1 MASRVR
7 GPAGPTSGASA
18 WWAPFSGTDGKASPP
33 TSRWLALG
41 WLVPLAV
48 QVVHTFAVAPSYH
61 VGSFDDDANY
71 LMAAHVLAAGGGLS
85 SKMPSGAT
93 VIAYYL
99 PGYPMLLVPLVW
111 LWGSALW
118 PPRIFSTVCVALLY
132 PLLWSWM
139 GRRGLKPGY
148 RVAVLGLLAIN
159 TVLATYST
167 MVMAEA
173 PFLLVLVLVLFALD
187 RWERRPGVLN
197 ACVVV
202 VLMAAL
208 VWLKEAGI
216 GLVAG
221 LVLYEFWR
229 RRWARAAGV
238 SLGTAALL
246 LPGLV
251 ARWAS
256 GASTV
261 GNRYAGE
268 ISDPGQGGLLHQ
280 LSKEVVQDTW
290 SYLREVLRQ
299 SVVPTGSPLPS
310 HGPVELLMAAV
321 GATVP
326 VLGFVGAVSWYRRH
340 PLAESWMLWAYFL
353 ETLAYPY
360 TNQRRVILVLPVVTL
375 WYVTGAAVVGRWA
388 LDLGGQTLSKVAASV
403 AVVVAVLAA
412 GVPTAA
418 GFTRDYLY
426 KFGQKSS
433 EFAHSP
439 AMALLK
445 AIGPSSAVVETD
457 YRGSVAYFSGH
468 RTAWTA
474 FTATTPY
481 GPFAAQ
487 NKRSCAVAVV
497 RSALQ
502 ADDAEFLMVGDV
514 NAPGLM
520 DSPCLLQMA
529 STASTGRAVGAV
541 RLISTDHDQ
550 TSIFELIGPSSSQPE
565 MTDWTAAVSPTSR
578 AARMVLQRNG
588 DGDAG
593 GTGYTAEASDGT
605 VSFDWSWSTPVAVT
619 QLSVGSVTSTSPV
632 HTVDVSVESAAGA
645 WQNVLVAPGAVGDGG
660 ADPYLLAELPASTE
674 VLGVD
679 VSVRT
684 SGTAEVAY
692 VNAIGPRSG

>member
-1 MASRVR
+1 L
-7 GPAGPTSGASA
+7 GPTSGTGA
-18 WWAPFSGTDGKASPP
+18 WWAPFSGVGGEGPP
-33 TSRWLALG
+33 TTSRWLALG
-41 WLVPLAV
+41 WLIPLAV
-48 QVVHTFAVAPSYH
+48 QVVHTFVVAPTYR

-71 LMAAHVLAAGGGLS
+71 LMAAHVLAAGGGLT

-93 VIAYYL
+93 VVAYYL
-99 PGYPMLLVPLVW
+99 PGYPILLVPLVW
-111 LWGSALW
+111 IWGNGLW
-118 PPRIFSTVCVALLY
+118 PPRVFSTVCVALLY
-132 PLLWSWM
+132 PLLWAWM
-139 GRRGLKPGY
+139 GRRGFKPGY
-148 RVAVLGLLAIN
+148 RAAVLGLLAIN

-173 PFLLVLVLVLFALD
+173 PFLLVLVLALFALD

-216 GLVAG
+216 GLVGG
-221 LVLYEFWR
+221 LVLYELWR
-229 RRWARAAGV
+229 RRWARAAFV

-246 LPGLV
+246 LPALV

-256 GASTV
+256 GGSTI
-261 GNRYAGE
+261 GNRYVGE
-268 ISDPGQGGLLHQ
+268 ISAPGDGGFFHQ
-280 LSKEVVQDTW
+280 LPTEVARDVW
-290 SYLREVLRQ
+290 SYLQEVLRQ
-299 SVVPTGSPLPS
+299 SVLPTGSPLPS

-326 VLGFVGAVSWYRRH
+326 VFGFVGAVSWYRRH
-340 PLAESWMLWAYFL
+340 PLAESWMLWAYFA

-360 TNQRRVILVLPVVTL
+360 TNQRRVILVLPLVTI

-388 LDLGGQTLSKVAASV
+388 LDLGGQALSKVAASV

-426 KFGQKSS
+426 RVGQKSS

-445 AIGPSSAVVETD
+445 GIGPPSAVVETD

-487 NKRSCAVAVV
+487 NKGSCTVPIV

-514 NAPGLM
+514 NIPGLV
-520 DSPCLLQMA
+520 DSPCLLQLA
-529 STASTGRAVGAV
+529 STSATGKAVGAV

-550 TSIFELIGPSSSQPE
+550 TSVFELVGPTSSQPLV
-565 MTDWTAAVSPTSR
+565 TDWTSAVGPSTP
-578 AARMVLQRNG
+578 ALQVVLQRNG
-588 DGDAG
+588 KGDAG
-593 GTGYTAEASDGT
+593 GTGYTAPARDGRAS
-605 VSFDWSWSTPVAVT
+605 FAWSWPNPVAVT
-619 QLSVGSVTSTSPV
+619 QLSIGSVTSSSV
-632 HTVDVSVESAAGA
+632 VQAVDVSVESVAGV
-645 WQNVLVAPGAVGDGG
+645 WRDVLTAPGAVGDGG
-660 ADPYLLAELPASTE
+660 TAPYLLAQLPASTE
-674 VLGVD
+674 VRGVD

-692 VNAIGPRSG
+692 VNAIGRSSG

>member
-1 MASRVR
+1 V
-7 GPAGPTSGASA
+7 GPTSGTSA
-18 WWAPFSGTDGKASPP
+18 WWAPFSGVGGEASPA

-48 QVVHTFAVAPSYH
+48 QVVHTFAVAPAYR

-71 LMAAHVLAAGGGLS
+71 LMAAHVLASGGWLT

-93 VIAYYL
+93 VVAYYL

-118 PPRIFSTVCVALLY
+118 PPRVFSTVCVGLLY
-132 PLLWSWM
+132 PLLWAWM
-139 GRRGLKPGY
+139 GRRGLKPCY

-173 PFLLVLVLVLFALD
+173 PFLLVLVLALFALD

-202 VLMAAL
+202 VLMAGL

-221 LVLYEFWR
+221 LVLYELWR
-229 RRWARAAGV
+229 RRWSRAAGV

-246 LPGLV
+246 LPALV

-256 GASTV
+256 GGSTI
-261 GNRYAGE
+261 GNRYVGE
-268 ISDPGQGGLLHQ
+268 ISPPGQGGFLHQ
-280 LSKEVVQDTW
+280 LPKEVVQDTW
-290 SYLREVLRQ
+290 SYLQNVLRQ
-299 SVVPTGSPLPS
+299 SVLPTGSPLPS

-326 VLGFVGAVSWYRRH
+326 VFGIVGAVSWYRRH
-340 PLAESWMLWAYFL
+340 PRAESWMLWAYFL

-360 TNQRRVILVLPVVTL
+360 TNQRRVILVLPVVTI
-375 WYVTGAAVVGRWA
+375 WYVTGAAVVWRWA
-388 LDLGGQTLSKVAASV
+388 LDLGGQTLSKMAASV

-426 KFGQKSS
+426 NVGQKSS

-445 AIGPSSAVVETD
+445 AIGPPSAVVETD

-487 NKRSCAVAVV
+487 NRGSCTVPIV

-514 NAPGLM
+514 NIPGLT

-529 STASTGRAVGAV
+529 STASTGKAVGAV

-550 TSIFELIGPSSSQPE
+550 TSVFELVGPSSSQPGV
-565 MTDWTAAVSPTSR
+565 TDWTADAGPSTP
-578 AARMVLQRNG
+578 AARVALQRNG
-588 DGDAG
+588 NGDAG
-593 GTGYTAEASDGT
+593 GTGYTTPSSDGMAR
-605 VSFDWSWSTPVAVT
+605 FAWSWGTPVAVT
-619 QLSVGSVTSTSPV
+619 QVSVGSVTSTSAV
-632 HTVDVSVESAAGA
+632 QAVNVSVESAAGV
-645 WQNVLVAPGAVGDGG
+645 WQDVVAAPGAVGDGG
-660 ADPYLLAELPASTE
+660 AAPYLLAELPASTE

-692 VNAIGPRSG
+692 VNAIGRDSG

>member
-1 MASRVR
+1 
-7 GPAGPTSGASA
+7 
-18 WWAPFSGTDGKASPP
+18 
-33 TSRWLALG
+33 LALG
-41 WLVPLAV
+41 WLIPLAV
-48 QVVHTFAVAPSYH
+48 QVAHTFAVAPAYH

-71 LMAAHVLAAGGGLS
+71 LMAAHVLAAGGGLTS
-85 SKMPSGAT
+85 SMPSGAT
-93 VIAYYL
+93 VVAYYL
-99 PGYPMLLVPLVW
+99 PGYPLLLVPLVW
-111 LWGSALW
+111 LFGNALW
-118 PPRIFSTVCVALLY
+118 PPRVFSTVCVALLY
-132 PLLWSWM
+132 PLLWTWM

-173 PFLLVLVLVLFALD
+173 PFLVVLVLALFALD
-187 RWERRPGVLN
+187 RWERLPGVLN

-202 VLMAAL
+202 VLMAEL

-216 GLVAG
+216 GLVGG
-221 LVLYEFWR
+221 LVLYELWR
-229 RRWARAAGV
+229 RRWSRAAAV
-238 SLGTAALL
+238 SVGTAALL

-256 GASTV
+256 GGSTI
-261 GNRYAGE
+261 GNRYVGE
-268 ISDPGQGGLLHQ
+268 ISAPGDGGFLHQ
-280 LSKEVVQDTW
+280 LPKEVVEDIW
-290 SYLREVLRQ
+290 SYLQEVLRQ
-299 SVVPTGSPLPS
+299 SVLPTGSPLPS
-310 HGPVELLMAAV
+310 HGALELLLATV

-326 VLGFVGAVSWYRRH
+326 LFGFVGAVAWYRRH

-360 TNQRRVILVLPVVTL
+360 TNQRRVILVLPVVII
-375 WYVTGAAVVGRWA
+375 WYVTGAAVVWRWA
-388 LDLGGQTLSKVAASV
+388 LDLGGQTLSKVATSV

-426 KFGQKSS
+426 RAGQKSS

-445 AIGPSSAVVETD
+445 AIGPPSAVVETD

-487 NKRSCAVAVV
+487 NKGSCTVPIV
-497 RSALQ
+497 RSALH
-502 ADDAEFLMVGDV
+502 ADDAEFLMLGDV
-514 NAPGLM
+514 NIPGLI

-529 STASTGRAVGAV
+529 STASTATAVGAV

-550 TSIFELIGPSSSQPE
+550 TSVFELVGPSSSEPGV
-565 MTDWTAAVSPTSR
+565 MDWTAAGSP
-578 AARMVLQRNG
+578 AAPAAPVVLQRNG
-588 DGDAG
+588 RGDAG
-593 GTGYTAEASDGT
+593 GTGYTSVAASDGT
-605 VSFDWSWSTPVAVT
+605 ANFDWSWANPVTVT
-619 QLSVGSVTSTSPV
+619 QLSVGSVTSTSAV
-632 HTVDVSVESAAGA
+632 NEVEVSVESAARV
-645 WQNVLVAPGAVGDGG
+645 WRNVLAVPGAVGDTGV
-660 ADPYLLAELPASTE
+660 APYLLAELPASTE
-674 VLGVD
+674 VRGVD

-692 VNAIGPRSG
+692 VNAVGRGSG

>member
-1 MASRVR
+1 V
-7 GPAGPTSGASA
+7 GPTSGTSVC
-18 WWAPFSGTDGKASPP
+18 WAPFSGIGGEPSPA

-48 QVVHTFAVAPSYH
+48 QVVHTFAVAPAYR

-71 LMAAHVLAAGGGLS
+71 LMAAHVLASGGWLT

-93 VIAYYL
+93 VVAYYL

-118 PPRIFSTVCVALLY
+118 PPRAFSTVCVALLY
-132 PLLWSWM
+132 PLLWAWM
-139 GRRGLKPGY
+139 GRRGLKPCY
-148 RVAVLGLLAIN
+148 RVAVLALLAIN

-173 PFLLVLVLVLFALD
+173 PFLMVLVLALFALD

-197 ACVVV
+197 ACVAV
-202 VLMAAL
+202 VLMAGL
-208 VWLKEAGI
+208 VWLKEAGL

-221 LVLYEFWR
+221 LVLYELWR
-229 RRWARAAGV
+229 RRWSRAAGV
-238 SLGTAALL
+238 GLGTAALL
-246 LPGLV
+246 LPALV

-256 GASTV
+256 GGSTI

-268 ISDPGQGGLLHQ
+268 ISAPGQGGFLDHLPR
-280 LSKEVVQDTW
+280 EVVHDAW
-290 SYLREVLRQ
+290 SYLQEVLRQ
-299 SVVPTGSPLPS
+299 SVLPTGSPLPS
-310 HGPVELLMAAV
+310 HGTVELLMAAV

-326 VLGFVGAVSWYRRH
+326 LFGFVGAVSWYRRH
-340 PLAESWMLWAYFL
+340 PLAESWMLWAYFI

-360 TNQRRVILVLPVVTL
+360 TNQRRVILVLPVVTI
-375 WYVTGAAVVGRWA
+375 WYVTGAAVVGGWA

-426 KFGQKSS
+426 KVGQKSS

-445 AIGPSSAVVETD
+445 AIGPPSAVVETD

-487 NKRSCAVAVV
+487 NKGSCTVPNVK
-497 RSALQ
+497 SALQ

-514 NAPGLM
+514 NVPGLM

-550 TSIFELIGPSSSQPE
+550 TSVFELVGPSSSQPGV
-565 MTDWTAAVSPTSR
+565 TDWTAALVPTTR
-578 AARMVLQRNG
+578 AARVLLQSNG
-588 DGDAG
+588 YGDAG
-593 GTGYTAEASDGT
+593 GTGYTAAASEGIA
-605 VSFDWSWSTPVAVT
+605 SFDWSWGAPVAVT
-619 QLSVGSVTSTSPV
+619 QLSVGSVTSTSEV
-632 HTVDVSVESAAGA
+632 RAVNVSVESAAGA
-645 WQNVLVAPGAVGDGG
+645 WQNVLAAPGAVGDGG
-660 ADPYLLAELPASTE
+660 AAPYLLAELPAGTE
-674 VLGVD
+674 VIGVE

-684 SGTAEVAY
+684 AGTAEVAY
-692 VNAIGPRSG
+692 VNAIGRGSG

>member
-1 MASRVR
+1 
-7 GPAGPTSGASA
+7 
-18 WWAPFSGTDGKASPP
+18 
-33 TSRWLALG
+33 LALG
-41 WLVPLAV
+41 WLIPLAV
-48 QVVHTFAVAPSYH
+48 QVAHTFAVAPAYH

-71 LMAAHVLAAGGGLS
+71 LMAAHVLAAGGGLTS
-85 SKMPSGAT
+85 SMPSGAT
-93 VIAYYL
+93 VVAYYL
-99 PGYPMLLVPLVW
+99 PGYPLLLVPLVW
-111 LWGSALW
+111 LFGNALW
-118 PPRIFSTVCVALLY
+118 PPRVFSTVCVALLY
-132 PLLWSWM
+132 PLLWTWM

-173 PFLLVLVLVLFALD
+173 PFLVVLVLALFALD
-187 RWERRPGVLN
+187 RWERLPGVLN

-202 VLMAAL
+202 VLMAEL

-216 GLVAG
+216 GLVGG
-221 LVLYEFWR
+221 LVLYELWR
-229 RRWARAAGV
+229 RRWSRAAAV
-238 SLGTAALL
+238 SVGTAALL

-256 GASTV
+256 GGSTI
-261 GNRYAGE
+261 GNRYVGE
-268 ISDPGQGGLLHQ
+268 ISAPGDGGFLHQ
-280 LSKEVVQDTW
+280 LPKEVVEDIW
-290 SYLREVLRQ
+290 SYLQEVLRQ
-299 SVVPTGSPLPS
+299 SVLPTGSPLPS
-310 HGPVELLMAAV
+310 HGALELLLATV

-326 VLGFVGAVSWYRRH
+326 LFGFVGAVAWYRRH

-360 TNQRRVILVLPVVTL
+360 TNQRRVILVLPVVII
-375 WYVTGAAVVGRWA
+375 WYVTGAAVVWRWA
-388 LDLGGQTLSKVAASV
+388 LDLGGQTLSKVATSV

-426 KFGQKSS
+426 RAGQKSS

-445 AIGPSSAVVETD
+445 AIGPPSAVVETD

-487 NKRSCAVAVV
+487 NKGSCTVPIV
-497 RSALQ
+497 RSALH
-502 ADDAEFLMVGDV
+502 ADDAEFLMLGDV
-514 NAPGLM
+514 NIPGLI

-529 STASTGRAVGAV
+529 STASTATAVGAV

-550 TSIFELIGPSSSQPE
+550 TSVFELVGPSSSEPGV
-565 MTDWTAAVSPTSR
+565 MDWTAAGSP
-578 AARMVLQRNG
+578 AAPAAPVVLQRNG
-588 DGDAG
+588 RGDAG
-593 GTGYTAEASDGT
+593 GTGYTSVAASDGT
-605 VSFDWSWSTPVAVT
+605 AKFDWSWANPVTVT
-619 QLSVGSVTSTSPV
+619 QLSVGSVTSTSAV
-632 HTVDVSVESAAGA
+632 NEVEVSVESAARV
-645 WQNVLVAPGAVGDGG
+645 WRNVLAVPGAVGDTGV
-660 ADPYLLAELPASTE
+660 APYLLAELPASTE
-674 VLGVD
+674 VRGVD

-692 VNAIGPRSG
+692 VNAVGRGSG

>member
-1 MASRVR
+1 V
-7 GPAGPTSGASA
+7 GPTSGTAA
-18 WWAPFSGTDGKASPP
+18 WWAPFSGVGGEASPP
-33 TSRWLALG
+33 SSRWLALG
-41 WLVPLAV
+41 WIVPLAV
-48 QVVHTFAVAPSYH
+48 QVVHTFVVAPIYH

-71 LMAAHVLAAGGGLS
+71 LMAAHVLAAGGGLT

-93 VIAYYL
+93 VVAYYL
-99 PGYPMLLVPLVW
+99 PGYPMMLVPLVW

-118 PPRIFSTVCVALLY
+118 PPRVFSTLCVGLLY
-132 PLLWSWM
+132 PLLWAWM
-139 GRRGLKPGY
+139 GRRGFKPGY

-173 PFLLVLVLVLFALD
+173 PFLAVLVLALFALD
-187 RWERRPGVLN
+187 RWEQRPGVLN
-197 ACVVV
+197 ACLV
-202 VLMAAL
+202 VLLMVAL

-221 LVLYEFWR
+221 LVLYELWR
-229 RRWARAAGV
+229 RRWSRAAGV

-256 GASTV
+256 GGSTI
-261 GNRYAGE
+261 GNRYVGE
-268 ISDPGQGGLLHQ
+268 ISPPGDGGLLHK
-280 LSKEVVQDTW
+280 LPNEVVQDVW
-290 SYLREVLRQ
+290 SYLQEVLRQ
-299 SVVPTGSPLPS
+299 SVLPTGSPLPT
-310 HGPVELLMAAV
+310 HGAVELLMAAV

-340 PLAESWMLWAYFL
+340 PFAESWMLWAYFI

-360 TNQRRVILVLPVVTL
+360 TNQRRVILVLPIVTI
-375 WYVTGAAVVGRWA
+375 WYVTGAAVVWRWA
-388 LDLGGQTLSKVAASV
+388 LDLGGQTLSKVATSV

-426 KFGQKSS
+426 KLGLKSS

-445 AIGPSSAVVETD
+445 AIGPASAVVETD

-481 GPFAAQ
+481 GPFARK
-487 NKRSCAVAVV
+487 NKGSCTVPIV
-497 RSALQ
+497 RRALK
-502 ADDAEFLMVGDV
+502 ADDAEFLMIGDV
-514 NAPGLM
+514 NIPGLV

-529 STASTGRAVGAV
+529 STASTSRAVGAV

-550 TSIFELIGPSSSQPE
+550 TSVFEFVGPSSPQPRV
-565 MTDWTAAVSPTSR
+565 TDWTAAVSPTAP
-578 AARMVLQRNG
+578 AASVVLRRNG
-588 DGDAG
+588 KGDAG
-593 GTGYTAEASDGT
+593 GTGFTLAARDGT
-605 VSFDWSWSTPVAVT
+605 ASFDWSWGTPVAVT
-619 QLSVGSVTSTSPV
+619 QLSVGSVTSTSAV
-632 HTVDVSVESAAGA
+632 QAVNVSVEPARGV
-645 WQNVLVAPGAVGDGG
+645 WKNVLAAPGAVGDRG
-660 ADPYLLAELPASTE
+660 AAPYLLAELPPSTE
-674 VLGVD
+674 VLGVE

-692 VNAIGPRSG
+692 VNAIGRSSG

>member
-1 MASRVR
+1 
-7 GPAGPTSGASA
+7 
-18 WWAPFSGTDGKASPP
+18 
-33 TSRWLALG
+33 LALG

-48 QVVHTFAVAPSYH
+48 QVVHTFAVAPAYR

-71 LMAAHVLAAGGGLS
+71 LMAAHVLAAGGGLT

-93 VIAYYL
+93 VVAYYL
-99 PGYPMLLVPLVW
+99 PGYPVLLVPLVW
-111 LWGSALW
+111 IWGSALW
-118 PPRIFSTVCVALLY
+118 PPRVFSTVCVALLY
-132 PLLWSWM
+132 PLLWAWM

-173 PFLLVLVLVLFALD
+173 PFLLVLVLALFALD
-187 RWERRPGVLN
+187 RWERRHGVLN
-197 ACVVV
+197 ACAVI

-221 LVLYEFWR
+221 LVLYELWR
-229 RRWARAAGV
+229 RRWARAAAVG
-238 SLGTAALL
+238 LGTAALL
-246 LPGLV
+246 LPALA
-251 ARWAS
+251 ARWVS
-256 GASTV
+256 GGSTI
-261 GNRYAGE
+261 GNRYVGE
-268 ISDPGQGGLLHQ
+268 ISAPGEGGLLHQ
-280 LSKEVVQDTW
+280 LPKEVVQDIW
-290 SYLREVLRQ
+290 SYLQEVLRQ
-299 SVVPTGSPLPS
+299 SVLPTGSPLPS
-310 HGPVELLMAAV
+310 HGPVELLIAAV

-326 VLGFVGAVSWYRRH
+326 VFGFVGAVSWYRRH
-340 PLAESWMLWAYFL
+340 PLAESWMLWAYFI

-360 TNQRRVILVLPVVTL
+360 TNQRRVILVLPLVTI
-375 WYVTGAAVVGRWA
+375 WYVTGAAVVWRWA
-388 LDLGGQTLSKVAASV
+388 LDLGGQTLSKVAASVTASV

-426 KFGQKSS
+426 NVGQKSS

-445 AIGPSSAVVETD
+445 AIRPPSAVVETD

-481 GPFAAQ
+481 GPFAAK
-487 NKRSCAVAVV
+487 NKRSCTVPIV

-502 ADDAEFLMVGDV
+502 ADDAEFLLVGDV
-514 NAPGLM
+514 NVPGLM
-520 DSPCLLQMA
+520 DSPCLLQIA
-529 STASTGRAVGAV
+529 STASTAKAVGAV

-550 TSIFELIGPSSSQPE
+550 TSVFEFVGPSSSQPAI
-565 MTDWTAAVSPTSR
+565 TDWTAAVSPSTP
-578 AARMVLQRNG
+578 AVGVVLQRNG
-588 DGDAG
+588 SGDTG
-593 GTGYTAEASDGT
+593 GTGYTAPARKGT
-605 VSFDWSWSTPVAVT
+605 ASFDWSWRAPVAVT

-632 HTVDVSVESAAGA
+632 QAVNVSVESAAGV
-645 WQNVLVAPGAVGDGG
+645 WQKMLDAPGAVGDGG
-660 ADPYLLAELPASTE
+660 AASYLLAELPASTE

-692 VNAIGPRSG
+692 VNAIGRSNG

>member
-1 MASRVR
+1 V
-7 GPAGPTSGASA
+7 GPTSGTAA
-18 WWAPFSGTDGKASPP
+18 WWAPFSGVGGEASPP
-33 TSRWLALG
+33 SSRWLALG
-41 WLVPLAV
+41 WIVPLAV
-48 QVVHTFAVAPSYH
+48 QVVHTFVVAPIYH

-71 LMAAHVLAAGGGLS
+71 LMAAHVLAAGGGLT

-93 VIAYYL
+93 VVAYYL
-99 PGYPMLLVPLVW
+99 PGYPMMLVPLVW

-118 PPRIFSTVCVALLY
+118 PPRVFSTLCVGLLY
-132 PLLWSWM
+132 PLLWAWM
-139 GRRGLKPGY
+139 GRRGFKPGY

-173 PFLLVLVLVLFALD
+173 PFLAVLVLALFALD
-187 RWERRPGVLN
+187 RWEQRPGVLN
-197 ACVVV
+197 ACLV
-202 VLMAAL
+202 VLLMVAL

-221 LVLYEFWR
+221 LVLYELWR
-229 RRWARAAGV
+229 RRWSRAAGV

-256 GASTV
+256 GGSTI
-261 GNRYAGE
+261 GNRYVGE
-268 ISDPGQGGLLHQ
+268 ISPPGDGGLLHK
-280 LSKEVVQDTW
+280 LPNEVVQDVW
-290 SYLREVLRQ
+290 SYLQEVLRQ
-299 SVVPTGSPLPS
+299 SVLPTGSPLPA
-310 HGPVELLMAAV
+310 HGAVELLMAAV

-340 PLAESWMLWAYFL
+340 PFAESWMLWAYFI

-360 TNQRRVILVLPVVTL
+360 TNQRRVILVLPIVTI
-375 WYVTGAAVVGRWA
+375 WYVTGAAVVWRWA
-388 LDLGGQTLSKVAASV
+388 LDLGGQTLSKVATSV

-426 KFGQKSS
+426 KLGLKSS

-445 AIGPSSAVVETD
+445 AIGPASAVVETD

-481 GPFAAQ
+481 GPFARK
-487 NKRSCAVAVV
+487 NKGSCTVPIV
-497 RSALQ
+497 RRALK
-502 ADDAEFLMVGDV
+502 ADDAEFLMIGDV
-514 NAPGLM
+514 NIPGLV

-529 STASTGRAVGAV
+529 STASTSRAVGAV

-550 TSIFELIGPSSSQPE
+550 TSVFEFVGPSSPQPRV
-565 MTDWTAAVSPTSR
+565 TDWTAAVSPTAP
-578 AARMVLQRNG
+578 AASVVLRRNG
-588 DGDAG
+588 KGDAG
-593 GTGYTAEASDGT
+593 GTGFTLAATDGT
-605 VSFDWSWSTPVAVT
+605 ASFDWSWGTPVAVT
-619 QLSVGSVTSTSPV
+619 QLSVGSVTSTSAV
-632 HTVDVSVESAAGA
+632 QAVNVSVEPARGV
-645 WQNVLVAPGAVGDGG
+645 WKNVLAAPGAVGDRG
-660 ADPYLLAELPASTE
+660 AAPYLLAELPPSTE

-692 VNAIGPRSG
+692 VNAIGRSSG

>member
-1 MASRVR
+1 
-7 GPAGPTSGASA
+7 
-18 WWAPFSGTDGKASPP
+18 
-33 TSRWLALG
+33 LALG
-41 WLVPLAV
+41 WIIPLAV
-48 QVVHTFAVAPSYH
+48 QVVHTFAVAPAYR

-71 LMAAHVLAAGGGLS
+71 LMAAHVLAAGGGLT

-93 VIAYYL
+93 VVAYYL

-111 LWGSALW
+111 IWGSALW
-118 PPRIFSTVCVALLY
+118 PPRVFSTVCVGLLY
-132 PLLWSWM
+132 PLLWAWM

-173 PFLLVLVLVLFALD
+173 PFLLVLVLALFALD
-187 RWERRPGVLN
+187 RWERLPGVVN
-197 ACVVV
+197 AAVVV
-202 VLMAAL
+202 VLMAVL

-221 LVLYEFWR
+221 LVLYELWR
-229 RRWARAAGV
+229 RRWSRAAAV
-238 SLGTAALL
+238 SLGTGALL
-246 LPGLV
+246 LPALV

-256 GASTV
+256 GGSTI
-261 GNRYAGE
+261 GNRYVSE
-268 ISDPGQGGLLHQ
+268 ISPPGQGGFLHQ
-280 LSKEVVQDTW
+280 LPGQAVQDVS

-299 SVVPTGSPLPS
+299 SVLPTGSPLPS

-326 VLGFVGAVSWYRRH
+326 VFGIVGAVSWYRRH
-340 PLAESWMLWAYFL
+340 PRAESWMLWAYFL

-360 TNQRRVILVLPVVTL
+360 TNQRRVILVLPVVTI
-375 WYVTGAAVVGRWA
+375 WYVTGAAVVWRWA
-388 LDLGGQTLSKVAASV
+388 LDLGGQTVSKMAASV

-445 AIGPSSAVVETD
+445 AIGPPSAVVETD

-481 GPFAAQ
+481 GPLARQ
-487 NKRSCAVAVV
+487 NRGSCRVPIV
-497 RSALQ
+497 RGALQ
-502 ADDAEFLMVGDV
+502 ADEADFLMVGDV
-514 NAPGLM
+514 NIPGLM
-520 DSPCLLQMA
+520 DSPCLLDIA
-529 STASTGRAVGAV
+529 STASTGKAVGAV

-550 TSIFELIGPSSSQPE
+550 TSVFELVGPSSSQPGV
-565 MTDWTAAVSPTSR
+565 TDWTTAASPSAPATPV
-578 AARMVLQRNG
+578 ALQRNG
-588 DGDAG
+588 KGDSG
-593 GTGYTAEASDGT
+593 GTGFTAAPSDGT
-605 VSFDWSWSTPVAVT
+605 ASFDWAWATPVAVT
-619 QLSVGSVTSTSPV
+619 QLSIGSVTSTSAV
-632 HTVDVSVESAAGA
+632 QAVNVSVESAAGT
-645 WQNVLVAPGAVGDGG
+645 WQNVLAAPGAVGDGG
-660 ADPYLLAELPASTE
+660 TAPYLLAELPASTE
-674 VLGVD
+674 VRGMD

-684 SGTAEVAY
+684 SGIAEVAY
-692 VNAIGPRSG
+692 VNAIGRGSG

>member
-1 MASRVR
+1 M
-7 GPAGPTSGASA
+7 GPTSGTAA
-18 WWAPFSGTDGKASPP
+18 WWAPFSGVGGEASPP
-33 TSRWLALG
+33 SSRWLALG
-41 WLVPLAV
+41 WIVPLAV
-48 QVVHTFAVAPSYH
+48 QVVHTFVVAPIYH

-71 LMAAHVLAAGGGLS
+71 LMAAHVLAAGGGLT

-93 VIAYYL
+93 VVAYYL
-99 PGYPMLLVPLVW
+99 PGYPMMLVPLVW

-118 PPRIFSTVCVALLY
+118 PPRVFSTLCVGLLY
-132 PLLWSWM
+132 PLLWAWM
-139 GRRGLKPGY
+139 GRRGFKPGY

-173 PFLLVLVLVLFALD
+173 PFLAVLVLALFALD
-187 RWERRPGVLN
+187 RWEQRPGVLN
-197 ACVVV
+197 ACLV
-202 VLMAAL
+202 VLLMVAL

-221 LVLYEFWR
+221 LVLYELWR
-229 RRWARAAGV
+229 RRWSRAAGV

-256 GASTV
+256 GGSTI
-261 GNRYAGE
+261 GNRYVGE
-268 ISDPGQGGLLHQ
+268 ISPPGDGGLLHK
-280 LSKEVVQDTW
+280 LPNEVVQDVW
-290 SYLREVLRQ
+290 SYLQEVLRQ
-299 SVVPTGSPLPS
+299 SVLPTGSPLPT
-310 HGPVELLMAAV
+310 HGAVELLMAAV

-340 PLAESWMLWAYFL
+340 PFAESWMLWAYFI

-360 TNQRRVILVLPVVTL
+360 TNQRRVILVLPIVTI
-375 WYVTGAAVVGRWA
+375 WYVTGAAVVWRWA
-388 LDLGGQTLSKVAASV
+388 LDLGGQTLSKVATSV

-426 KFGQKSS
+426 KLGLKSS

-445 AIGPSSAVVETD
+445 AIGPASAVVETD

-481 GPFAAQ
+481 GPFARK
-487 NKRSCAVAVV
+487 NKGSCTVPIV
-497 RSALQ
+497 RRALK
-502 ADDAEFLMVGDV
+502 ADDAEFLMIGDV
-514 NAPGLM
+514 NIPGLV

-529 STASTGRAVGAV
+529 STASTSRAVGAV

-550 TSIFELIGPSSSQPE
+550 TSVFEFVGPSSPQPRV
-565 MTDWTAAVSPTSR
+565 TDWTAAVSPTAP
-578 AARMVLQRNG
+578 AASVVLRRNG
-588 DGDAG
+588 KGDAG
-593 GTGYTAEASDGT
+593 GTGFTLAARDGT
-605 VSFDWSWSTPVAVT
+605 ASFDWSWGTPVAVT
-619 QLSVGSVTSTSPV
+619 QLSVGSVTSTSAV
-632 HTVDVSVESAAGA
+632 QAVNVSVEPARGV
-645 WQNVLVAPGAVGDGG
+645 WKNVLAAPGAVGDRG
-660 ADPYLLAELPASTE
+660 AAPYLLAELPPSTE
-674 VLGVD
+674 VLGVE

-692 VNAIGPRSG
+692 VNAIGRSSG

>member
-1 MASRVR
+1 
-7 GPAGPTSGASA
+7 
-18 WWAPFSGTDGKASPP
+18 
-33 TSRWLALG
+33 LALG

-48 QVVHTFAVAPSYH
+48 QVVHTIAVAPAYH

-71 LMAAHVLAAGGGLS
+71 LMAAHVLAAGGGLT

-93 VIAYYL
+93 VVAYYL

-118 PPRIFSTVCVALLY
+118 PPRVFSTVCVALLY
-132 PLLWSWM
+132 PLLWAWL
-139 GRRGLKPGY
+139 GRRGLKPCY

-173 PFLLVLVLVLFALD
+173 PFVMLLMMALLALD
-187 RWERRPGVLN
+187 RWERRPGALN
-197 ACVVV
+197 ASVVV
-202 VLMAAL
+202 VLMGAL

-221 LVLYEFWR
+221 LVLYELWR
-229 RRWARAAGV
+229 RRWSRAAAVG
-238 SLGTAALL
+238 LGTAGLL
-246 LPGLV
+246 LPGLA

-256 GASTV
+256 GASAI
-261 GNRYAGE
+261 GARYAGE
-268 ISDPGQGGLLHQ
+268 ISNPGQGGLLHH
-280 LSKEVVQDTW
+280 LPKEVVDDIR
-290 SYLREVLRQ
+290 SYLQEALRQ
-299 SVVPTGSPLPS
+299 SVLPTGSPLPS
-310 HGPVELLMAAV
+310 HGPVALLISAV

-326 VLGFVGAVSWYRRH
+326 VFGFVGAVSWYRRH
-340 PLAESWMLWAYFL
+340 PLAESWMLWAYFV

-360 TNQRRVILVLPVVTL
+360 TNQRRVILVLPVVTI
-375 WYVTGAAVVGRWA
+375 WYVTGASVAGRWA
-388 LDLGGQTLSKVAASV
+388 LDLGGQILSKVAASV

-426 KFGQKSS
+426 NVGQKSS

-445 AIGPSSAVVETD
+445 AIGPPSAVVETD

-468 RTAWTA
+468 RTGWTA

-487 NKRSCAVAVV
+487 NKRSCTVPIV
-497 RSALQ
+497 RSALY
-502 ADDAEFLMVGDV
+502 ADDAEFLLVGDV
-514 NAPGLM
+514 NVPGLM

-550 TSIFELIGPSSSQPE
+550 TSVFELVGPSSSQPRV
-565 MTDWTAAVSPTSR
+565 TDWTANVSPTSR
-578 AARMVLQRNG
+578 AARVVLGRNG
-588 DGDAG
+588 EGDAG
-593 GTGYTAEASDGT
+593 GTGYRVAARDGT
-605 VSFDWSWSTPVAVT
+605 ASFDWSWDAPVPVT
-619 QLSVGSVTSTSPV
+619 RLSVGSVTSTSAV
-632 HTVDVSVESAAGA
+632 RAVSVSVESALGI
-645 WQNVLVAPGAVGDGG
+645 WQNVLVAPGSVGDGG
-660 ADPYLLAELPASTE
+660 AAPYLLAELPASTE
-674 VLGVD
+674 ALGVD

-692 VNAIGPRSG
+692 VNAIGRTYG

>member
-1 MASRVR
+1 M
-7 GPAGPTSGASA
+7 GPTSGTGA
-18 WWAPFSGTDGKASPP
+18 WWAPFSGAGGDGPP
-33 TSRWLALG
+33 TTSRWLALG
-41 WLVPLAV
+41 WLIPLAV
-48 QVVHTFAVAPSYH
+48 QVVHTFAVSPAYR

-71 LMAAHVLAAGGGLS
+71 LMAAHVLAAGGGLT

-93 VIAYYL
+93 VVAYYL

-111 LWGSALW
+111 IWGSALW
-118 PPRIFSTVCVALLY
+118 PPRLFSTVCVAALY
-132 PLLWSWM
+132 PLLWAWM
-139 GRRGLKPGY
+139 GRRGVKPGY

-173 PFLLVLVLVLFALD
+173 PFLLVLVLALFALD
-187 RWERRPGVLN
+187 RWERLPGVLN
-197 ACVVV
+197 ATVVV

-221 LVLYEFWR
+221 LVLYELWR
-229 RRWARAAGV
+229 RRWSRAAGV

-246 LPGLV
+246 LPALA

-256 GASTV
+256 GGSTI
-261 GNRYAGE
+261 GNRYVGE
-268 ISDPGQGGLLHQ
+268 ISPPGQGLLHQ
-280 LSKEVVQDTW
+280 LPNEAVQDVW
-290 SYLREVLRQ
+290 SYLKDVLRQ
-299 SVVPTGSPLPS
+299 SVLPTGSPLPS
-310 HGPVELLMAAV
+310 HGPMELLMAAV

-326 VLGFVGAVSWYRRH
+326 VFGIVGAVSWYRRH
-340 PLAESWMLWAYFL
+340 PRAESWMLWAYFL
-353 ETLAYPY
+353 ETLAYPF
-360 TNQRRVILVLPVVTL
+360 TNQRRVILVLPVVTI
-375 WYVTGAAVVGRWA
+375 WYVAGAAVAWRWA
-388 LDLGGQTLSKVAASV
+388 LDLGGQTLSKLATSV

-445 AIGPSSAVVETD
+445 AIGPPSAVVETD

-481 GPFAAQ
+481 GPSARQ
-487 NKRSCAVAVV
+487 NKGSCTVPIV
-497 RSALQ
+497 RSALH
-502 ADDAEFLMVGDV
+502 ADEADFLMVGDV
-514 NAPGLM
+514 NIPGLM
-520 DSPCLLQMA
+520 DSPCLLQLASSA
-529 STASTGRAVGAV
+529 STRQAVGAV
-541 RLISTDHDQ
+541 RLISTNHDQ
-550 TSIFELIGPSSSQPE
+550 TSVFELVGPSSPQPGV
-565 MTDWTAAVSPTSR
+565 TDWTSAASPTNSATR
-578 AARMVLQRNG
+578 VVLQRNG
-588 DGDAG
+588 NGDAG
-593 GTGYTAEASDGT
+593 GTGFTAVPSDGT
-605 VSFDWSWSTPVAVT
+605 ASFDWAWATPVTVT
-619 QLSVGSVTSTSPV
+619 QLSIGSVTSTSPV
-632 HTVDVSVESAAGA
+632 HAVNVSVESAAGV
-645 WQNVLVAPGAVGDGG
+645 WQKVLAAPGAVGDGG
-660 ADPYLLAELPASTE
+660 TAPYLLAELPARTE

-692 VNAIGPRSG
+692 VNAIGHGSG